1 MLELSNLTSIMERE
15 TISKNRVSPKNDK
28 SRINTIKCPFFLIFA
43 LAIILF
49 GTSCKNTTTIDD
61 ANNPENSTENVTKTS
76 GNLKEDYNAWF
87 QLQEKYVEYFNLS
100 IKEVQ
105 LSESSWNTQQLVV
118 ALVENV
124 TDKERGGFFIAKD
137 IHFSITA
144 LDEVITTLENI
155 ITQIKS
161 DMRKYNCQRLYN
173 TSYGITITFQYSS
186 SESKWNNVKIYYASE
201 EYPVEIKPEYL
212 MSYIQGLKDCKQNI
226 IDFTTGNWSNN

>member
-1 MLELSNLTSIMERE
+1 MERE

-105 LSESSWNTQQLVV
+105 RVLLEYSTISSCM
-118 ALVENV
+118 VENV
-124 TDKERGGFFIAKD
+124 TDKERSGFIAKD
-137 IHFSITA
+137 IHFLLLLLT
-144 LDEVITTLENI
+144 
-155 ITQIKS
+155 K
-161 DMRKYNCQRLYN
+161 
-173 TSYGITITFQYSS
+173 
-186 SESKWNNVKIYYASE
+186 
-201 EYPVEIKPEYL
+201 
-212 MSYIQGLKDCKQNI
+212 
-226 IDFTTGNWSNN
+226 